1 MEDRRRVERGLRDSV
16 WSARQDR
23 DKEQVGAVYIIQ
35 SCAMSGLETVW
46 LLCCVVTLSSSL
58 VGHRED
64 PGEDEGV
71 VWLGRGE

>member
-1 MEDRRRVERGLRDSV
+1 MV
-16 WSARQDR
+16 RQAG
-23 DKEQVGAVYIIQ
+23 QGQGAGGSSIVMSGAV
-35 SCAMSGLETVW
+35 SGLETVW

-64 PGEDEGV
+64 SGEDEGV

>member
-23 DKEQVGAVYIIQ
+23 DKEQVGMVM
-35 SCAMSGLETVW
+35 SGAMSGLETVW

>member
-23 DKEQVGAVYIIQ
+23 DKEQVGAVL
-35 SCAMSGLETVW
+35 SCQESCLETVW
-46 LLCCVVTLSSSL
+46 LLCCVVTLSSSV
-58 VGHRED
+58 VGRRED

>member
-1 MEDRRRVERGLRDSV
+1 MVRPAGQGQGAGEDGIVMSG
-16 WSARQDR
+16 
-23 DKEQVGAVYIIQ
+23 
-35 SCAMSGLETVW
+35 AMSGLETVW

-64 PGEDEGV
+64 PGEDEGA